1 MCNTRKNKPE
11 GYSDVVQVGIEK
23 AIKKENKSIKRCELE
38 NLEIARKSIV
48 AKKNIM
54 RGEIFSDKNLTTKR
68 PALGLNPMK
77 WTKVIGKK
85 AKKNYLKNDFI

>member
-1 MCNTRKNKPE
+1 M
-11 GYSDVVQVGIEK
+11 Q
-23 AIKKENKSIKRCELE
+23 
-38 NLEIARKSIV
+38 
-48 AKKNIM
+48 KKNIM
-54 RGEIFSDKNLTTKR
+54 RGGIFSDKNLTTKR